1 MEWGASSPTPKSG
14 GRGRKKSPVERGYER
29 YVNTMDNNLQNDR
42 CAQSNVRNGMVSK
55 RVDVL
60 LKIQKVY
67 STSDVKKISGEFLSI
82 DR

>member
-1 MEWGASSPTPKSG
+1 
-14 GRGRKKSPVERGYER
+14 
-29 YVNTMDNNLQNDR
+29 MDNNLQNDR

-67 STSDVKKISGEFLSI
+67 STSDVKKISEMLNTDEWIVFHSYEENNVIIFLLGKI
-82 DR
+82 A